1 MSKWQV
7 INNRHNRCNNRKS
20 RKCSFLIAYI
30 CIHSYLKRMK
40 MNLYM
45 TDKRYKETIHTDK
58 NNYEYTTI
66 TQDENKVRIYTLK
79 NGLKVF
85 LAQNFDAP
93 RIQTYIP
100 VRTGSNNDP
109 SDNTGLAHYLEHMMF
124 KGTSR
129 LGTQNWEKEKVLL
142 DQISDLYE
150 QHKAEQDPEK
160 KKEIYTKI
168 DEVSQQ
174 ASQYAIANEYDKVIS
189 SLGASGT
196 NAHTWFDETV
206 YKNNIPNNELEK
218 WLKVEKERFSELTL
232 RLFHTELES
241 VYEEF
246 NRAQDND
253 SRLVNYEL
261 MDALFPTHPNGQQT
275 TLGKPEHLKNPSMK
289 AIHKYFDEY
298 YVPNNY
304 AMVLVGDLDF
314 EETIQLVDQYFG
326 AIPYKELPK
335 KTPIIEKPLTE
346 IVERTVKSPTTPR
359 TQLAWR
365 TDSYGSREAILA
377 DIIANILSNRGEAG
391 LLDLNINQT
400 QRMLW
405 AQAFSV
411 GLKEYGYFSIVAVP
425 KEMQTLNEA
434 KEMVLEQIELL
445 KKGDFPDWM
454 LPAIINDFK
463 LQRMKTLETADGLAT
478 NLYDTYIKGRSW
490 EEELSEMDEYSTVTK
505 QEVVDFSNEFFKDN
519 YVLINKEK
527 GVNDKLLRVDNPGIT
542 PIKINREA
550 QSEFLQ
556 EILAEKTEDIQPEFI
571 DYQKEIKTT
580 SVKDKKLSFVKNKY
594 NEIAQAHFIFPFG
607 SDHDRDLGI
616 STQVLQYLGTEKFSP
631 EDLKKEFF
639 KIGVSNDFKTSA
651 DQLLISL
658 SGLEENLEKGIELL
672 QHWMHN
678 VQPDQEIY
686 NQFVET
692 ILENREA
699 VKKDKN
705 RIMTALTNYTK
716 LGEFS
721 RFTDIISKEEL
732 ESSNVEVFT
741 DRMKKLFDYPYQV
754 FFYGKSFENFT
765 NYIEKY
771 IETASLQIPEPK
783 KYPEPETKGNVYFM
797 NYDMVQMEMSKIGRG
812 NEVNTANFGK
822 INVFNEYF
830 GRGLSSIVF
839 QEIRESKSLAY
850 SAYVSYA
857 ANSESGHPDYITT
870 YIGTQPDK
878 LQIAVDTMSELMNE
892 LPEVPIQFENARNA
906 ALKQIASTRITRTTI
921 FFNTLRL
928 KKIGISHDFRKD
940 IYQQIQSLKFDDVN
954 KFYQTEIKPV
964 HFNTAIIGKRENLN
978 MEAVNQMGEF
988 KELTLKDIFGH

>member
-1 MSKWQV
+1 M
-7 INNRHNRCNNRKS
+7 ID
-20 RKCSFLIAYI
+20 
-30 CIHSYLKRMK
+30 
-40 MNLYM
+40 
-45 TDKRYKETIHTDK
+45 TRYKETVHTDQ
-58 NNYEYTTI
+58 NNYQYITI
-66 TQDENKVRIYTLK
+66 THDENKVRIYTLK
-79 NGLKVF
+79 NGLQVF
-85 LAQNFDAP
+85 LAQNLDAP

-124 KGTSR
+124 KGTSKI
-129 LGTQNWEKEKVLL
+129 GTQNWGKEKVLL
-142 DQISDLYE
+142 DQISELYE

-160 KKEIYTKI
+160 KKEIYQKI
-168 DEVSQQ
+168 DEVSQE

-206 YKNNIPNNELEK
+206 YKNNVPNNELEK
-218 WLKVEKERFSELTL
+218 WLKVEKERFSELVL

-314 EETIQLVDQYFG
+314 EETVKLVDQYFG
-326 AIPYKELPK
+326 SIPYKELPT
-335 KTPIIEKPLTE
+335 KTPIIEKPITE
-346 IVERTVKSPTTPR
+346 IIERTVKSPTTPR

-365 TDSYGSREAILA
+365 TDSYGTREAMLA
-377 DIIANILSNRGEAG
+377 DVIANILSNRGEAG

-411 GLKEYGYFSIVAVP
+411 GLKQYGYFSIVAVP
-425 KEMQTLNEA
+425 KESQTLNEA

-463 LQRMKTLETADGLAT
+463 LQRMKALETADGLAS

-490 EEELSEMDEYSTVTK
+490 EQELSEMDEYSTVTK
-505 QEVVDFSNEFFKDN
+505 QEVVDFANEFFKDN
-519 YVLINKEK
+519 YVIINKEK

-550 QSEFLQ
+550 QSEFLKS
-556 EILAEKTEDIQPEFI
+556 IVDEKTEDIKPEFI
-571 DYQKEIKTT
+571 DYQKEIRTEI
-580 SVKDKKLSFVKNKY
+580 VKDKKLSFVKNKY
-594 NEIAQAHFIFPFG
+594 NEIAQVYFIFPFG

-616 STQVLQYLGTEKFSP
+616 STQVLQYLGTDQLSP

-639 KIGVSNDFKTSA
+639 KIGVNNDFKTTA

-658 SGLEENLEKGIELL
+658 SGLEENIEKGIELL
-672 QHWMHN
+672 QDWMHN
-678 VQPDQEIY
+678 VKPDQEIY
-686 NQFVET
+686 TQFVET

-732 ESSNVEVFT
+732 ETTKVEVFT
-741 DRMKKLFDYPYQV
+741 DRMQKLFKFPYQM
-754 FFYGKSFENFT
+754 FFYGKNFENFT
-765 NYIEKY
+765 NYIQKY
-771 IETASLQIPEPK
+771 IETESLQMPEPK

-797 NYDMVQMEMSKIGRG
+797 NYDMVQMEMSKVGRG
-812 NEVNTANFGK
+812 NEVNTGNFGK

-850 SAYVSYA
+850 SAYVSYS

-878 LQIAVDTMSELMNE
+878 LQIAVDTMNELMDE
-892 LPEVPIQFENARNA
+892 LPEVNIQFENAKNA
-906 ALKQIASTRITRTTI
+906 ALKQIASTRINRTTI

-940 IYQQIQSLKFDDVN
+940 IYQQIQSLKFEDV
-954 KFYQTEIKPV
+954 KQFYQTEIKPV
-964 HFNTAIIGKRENLN
+964 HFNTAIIGKKENLN
-978 MEAVNQMGEF
+978 MEAVNQMGAF
-988 KELTLKDIFGH
+988 KELTLKDVFGN

>member
-1 MSKWQV
+1 
-7 INNRHNRCNNRKS
+7 
-20 RKCSFLIAYI
+20 
-30 CIHSYLKRMK
+30 MK
-40 MNLYM
+40 MNLHM
-45 TDKRYKETIHTDK
+45 IDKRYKETVHTDK
-58 NNYEYTTI
+58 NNYEYITI
-66 TQDENKVRIYTLK
+66 SNDENKVRIYTLK

-124 KGTSR
+124 KGTSKI
-129 LGTQNWEKEKVLL
+129 GTQNWQKEKELL

-150 QHKAEQDPEK
+150 QHKAENNAEK
-160 KKEIYTKI
+160 KKEIYRKI
-168 DEVSQQ
+168 DEVSQE
-174 ASQYAIANEYDKVIS
+174 ASQYAIANEYDKAIS
-189 SLGASGT
+189 SLGATGT

-218 WLKVEKERFSELTL
+218 WLKIEKERFSEMVL

-253 SRLVNYEL
+253 TRLVNYEL

-275 TLGKPEHLKNPSMK
+275 TLGNPEHLKNPSMK

-314 EETIQLVDQYFG
+314 EETIKLLDQYFG
-326 AIPYKELPK
+326 TIPYKELPK
-335 KTPIIEKPLTE
+335 KTPIVEKPIAG
-346 IVERTVKSPTTPR
+346 IVKRTVKSPTTPR
-359 TQLAWR
+359 VQLAWR
-365 TDSYGSREAILA
+365 TESYGTREAMLA
-377 DIIANILSNRGEAG
+377 DIVVNVLSNRGEAG

-400 QRMLW
+400 QKLLW
-405 AQAFSV
+405 GQAFSV

-425 KEMQTLNEA
+425 KETQTLDEA

-445 KKGDFPDWM
+445 KKGEFPDWM

-463 LQRMKTLETADGLAT
+463 IQRMKGLETADGLAT
-478 NLYDTYIKGRSW
+478 NLYDTYIKGRTW
-490 EEELSEMDEYSTVTK
+490 EQELNEMDEYAGFTK
-505 QEVVDFSNEFFKDN
+505 EDVVEFANEFFKDN
-519 YVLINKEK
+519 YVIVYKEK
-527 GVNDKLLRVDNPGIT
+527 GINDKLVRVENPGIT
-542 PIKINREA
+542 PVKINRES
-550 QSEFLQ
+550 QSEFLKQ
-556 EILAEKTEDIQPEFI
+556 ILAEKTEDIQPEFI
-571 DYQKEIKTT
+571 DYQKEIKTAQI
-580 SVKDKKLSFVKNKY
+580 KDKKLSFVKNKY
-594 NEIAQAHFIFPFG
+594 NDIAQIHFIFPFG
-607 SDHDRDLGI
+607 SDNDRELGI
-616 STQVLQYLGTEKFSP
+616 STQILQYLGTEKFSP

-639 KIGVSNDFKTSA
+639 KIGISNDFKTNN
-651 DQLLISL
+651 DQLIISL
-658 SGLEENLEKGIELL
+658 NGLEENIEEGIQLL
-672 QHWMHN
+672 QHWMYK
-678 VQPDQEIY
+678 VKPDQEIY
-686 NQFVET
+686 RQFVET
-692 ILENREA
+692 VLENREA
-699 VKKDKN
+699 TKKDKN

-732 ESSNVEVFT
+732 ENSNVEAFT
-741 DRMKKLFDYPYQV
+741 DRMKKLFKYNYQI
-754 FFYGKSFENFT
+754 FFYGKDFENFKG
-765 NYIEKY
+765 YIDKY
-771 IETASLQIPEPK
+771 VETESLQVPEPK
-783 KYPEPETKGNVYFM
+783 QYPEPETKGNVYFI

-812 NEVNTANFGK
+812 HDVNTANFGK

-857 ANSESGHPDYITT
+857 ANSELSHPDYVTT

-878 LQIAVDTMSELMNE
+878 LQIAVDTMDELMNE
-892 LPEVPIQFENARNA
+892 LPEVPTQFENAKNA
-906 ALKQIASTRITRTTI
+906 ALKQIASTRITRTNI

-928 KKIGISHDFRKD
+928 KKLNIHHDFRKN
-940 IYQQIQSLKFDDVN
+940 IYEQIQNLTFEDIKQ
-954 KFYQTEIKPV
+954 FYQTEIKPL
-964 HFNTAIIGKRENLN
+964 HFNTAIIGKKENLN
-978 MEAVNQMGEF
+978 KEAVNQMGTF
-988 KELTLKDIFGH
+988 SELSLKDIFGH